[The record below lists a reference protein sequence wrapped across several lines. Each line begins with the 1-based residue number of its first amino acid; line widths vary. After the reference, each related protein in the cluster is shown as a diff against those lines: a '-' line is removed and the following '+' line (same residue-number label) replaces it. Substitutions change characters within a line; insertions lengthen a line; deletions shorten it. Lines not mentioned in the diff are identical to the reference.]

1 VPGAPELPSFVA
13 VEITK
18 DIPSLPASVPK
29 GKSTAVD
36 DAPRRRRCEKAEL
49 IEIDLEGGRGSRR
62 PRR

>member
-1 VPGAPELPSFVA
+1 VA

-36 DAPRRRRCEKAEL
+36 DARPVA
-49 IEIDLEGGRGSRR
+49 GGARKRS
-62 PRR
+62 